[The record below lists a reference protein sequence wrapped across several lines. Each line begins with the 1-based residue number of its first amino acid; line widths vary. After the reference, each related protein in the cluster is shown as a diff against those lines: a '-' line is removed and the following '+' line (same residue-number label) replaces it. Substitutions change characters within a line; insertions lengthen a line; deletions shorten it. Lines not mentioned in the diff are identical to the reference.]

1 MYFAAFRANS
11 FFLFFDRFIPC
22 KAINFVG
29 TSACC
34 VRRVFLELCHKQISR
49 ISRNKRSIC
58 GIGEICVR
66 EKSSDA
72 ARNVPTLSLLIAHCS
87 PLKIFLL
94 SKPRWKRKTFLVFT
108 DNNHKRSK
116 TNKNASKRASESAQL
131 EKNNFSTEKKY
142 FSNREIKFSQLA
154 VSGFPAG
161 FMSNC
166 FFVKFFCVFVRIQH
180 FL

>member
-1 MYFAAFRANS
+1 MGFAAFHTNS

-34 VRRVFLELCHKQISR
+34 VRRVLLELCHKQISR

-66 EKSSDA
+66 VI
-72 ARNVPTLSLLIAHCS
+72 NM
-87 PLKIFLL
+87 FLL
-94 SKPRWKRKTFLVFT
+94 FLCLNKDKKRKTFLVFT
-108 DNNHKRSK
+108 DNNLKRSK
-116 TNKNASKRASESAQL
+116 TSKNASKRASESAQL

-142 FSNREIKFSQLA
+142 FSNRKIKFFQLA
-154 VSGFPAG
+154 VSGFTTG
-161 FMSNC
+161 FTSNC
-166 FFVKFFCVFVRIQH
+166 FFVKFFLC
-180 FL
+180 

>member
-1 MYFAAFRANS
+1 MCICEFCSIPYKLLFLVFWQIYSLFNVWRYFSRESHEIKDS
-11 FFLFFDRFIPC
+11 F
-22 KAINFVG
+22 
-29 TSACC
+29 
-34 VRRVFLELCHKQISR
+34 
-49 ISRNKRSIC
+49 C

-66 EKSSDA
+66 VI
-72 ARNVPTLSLLIAHCS
+72 NM
-87 PLKIFLL
+87 FLL
-94 SKPRWKRKTFLVFT
+94 LLCLNKDKKRKTFLVFT

-116 TNKNASKRASESAQL
+116 TSKNASKRASESAQL

-154 VSGFPAG
+154 VSAFPVGFT
-161 FMSNC
+161 SNC